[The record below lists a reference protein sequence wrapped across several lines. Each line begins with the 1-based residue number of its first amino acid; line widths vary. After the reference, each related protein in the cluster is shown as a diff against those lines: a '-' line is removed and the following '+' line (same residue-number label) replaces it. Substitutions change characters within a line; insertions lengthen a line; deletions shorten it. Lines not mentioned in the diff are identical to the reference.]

1 MADHA
6 MTEANGQS
14 TARHAIPS
22 AIANR
27 IKPNRFG
34 LTFVMGISAW
44 ISGIDYFQRAM
55 QRRTMKMRLG
65 ALNR

>member
-22 AIANR
+22 ALANR
-27 IKPNRFG
+27 INPNRFG
-34 LTFVMGISAW
+34 LTLAMGISAW
-44 ISGIDYFQRAM
+44 ISGIDYFQHAM
-55 QRRTMKMRLG
+55 QRQMMKMRLS
-65 ALNR
+65 ALNG